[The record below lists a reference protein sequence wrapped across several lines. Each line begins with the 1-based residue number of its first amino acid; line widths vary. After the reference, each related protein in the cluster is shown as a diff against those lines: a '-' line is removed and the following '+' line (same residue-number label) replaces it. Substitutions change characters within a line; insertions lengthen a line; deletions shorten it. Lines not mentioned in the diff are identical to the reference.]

1 MLIFRRAWNLSGLAV
16 RSAQALGLHLRD
28 VSGSS
33 ATDMKEFRAYNWFAL
48 MTLETMLT
56 LMTGRPSMIN
66 IRDCSVI
73 IPMALAGTKSPGSTS
88 SPSESSYQR
97 SALHRKRRISSTG
110 MLESGQGIFS
120 NRMLKYDTT
129 QTAAIFFVHYAEL
142 CMLAKEVVGELYQ
155 PGIRK
160 IKWSDIQSKIERFD
174 KKLFEWKDG
183 VNSPFNVAS
192 PSLDPETESCRVALR
207 ILFHSTRTIINR
219 PCLCRLGERIQNQSS
234 SSKRTDRSSANKC
247 VDSARATLSLILHK
261 PDSTVLHEG
270 TMWWML
276 LHHVK
281 RALTVL
287 LLELAQRAEHM
298 PSDASDIVAEAKA
311 AVNWLHDMGKSSP
324 EARRSCS
331 VMRQLLRIAAQRVGG
346 DTSDMM
352 TSSEEEAALVHPGRQ
367 QPWMAD
373 YGDTDQYSAPP
384 PPHDLYGGMS
394 PREQRPDGEDMTTRH
409 DLDQFGFLRAE
420 GERGSLFPTVS
431 EIGRMGGGGEGG
443 EDYDME
449 GSFEF

>member
-1 MLIFRRAWNLSGLAV
+1 MFQRAWNLSGLAV
-16 RSAQALGLHLRD
+16 RSAQALGLHLKD
-28 VSGSS
+28 VSGS
-33 ATDMKEFRAYNWFAL
+33 AAADRKDFRSYNWFAL

-66 IRDCSVI
+66 PRDCSVT
-73 IPMALAGTKSPGSTS
+73 IPRALAEAV
-88 SPSESSYQR
+88 SPSTTTSPSGSSHRR
-97 SALHRKRRISSTG
+97 SAVDGKRPASSMG
-110 MLESGQGIFS
+110 MSESGQGTFS
-120 NRMLKYDTT
+120 NRMSKYDTT
-129 QTAAIFFVHYAEL
+129 HTAAIFFVHYAEL
-142 CMLAKEVVGELYQ
+142 CMLAKEVVGELYR

-160 IKWSDIQSKIERFD
+160 TKWSDIQSKIEGLD

-183 VNSPFNVAS
+183 VNPPFNVAS

-219 PCLCRLGERIQNQSS
+219 PCLCKLGERIQTQSS

-298 PSDASDIVAEAKA
+298 PSDADDLVAEAKA
-311 AVNWLHDMGKSSP
+311 AVAWLHDMGKSSP
-324 EARRSCS
+324 ETRRSCS
-331 VMRQLLRIAAQRVGG
+331 VMSQLLRVAAQRVGG

-352 TSSEEEAALVHPGRQ
+352 TSSEEEEAALVHPGRQ
-367 QPWMAD
+367 QPWMTD
-373 YGDTDQYSAPP
+373 YGDADQSAFHPP
-384 PPHDLYGGMS
+384 RGLYYDGTT
-394 PREQRPDGEDMTTRH
+394 PREQRPLDHDDMMMTARH

-420 GERGSLFPTVS
+420 GGRGSLFPTES
-431 EIGRMGGGGEGG
+431 EIERMGSADG

>member
-1 MLIFRRAWNLSGLAV
+1 MFQRAWNLSGLAV
-16 RSAQALGLHLRD
+16 RSAQALGLHMRD
-28 VSGSS
+28 VSGSV
-33 ATDMKEFRAYNWFAL
+33 AAEMKDFRAYNWSAL

-66 IRDCSVI
+66 PRDCSVT
-73 IPMALAGTKSPGSTS
+73 IPRSLAEEKSPSTAT
-88 SPSESSYQR
+88 SPFESSYQR
-97 SALHRKRRISSTG
+97 SAMDRRRRTSSSATS
-110 MLESGQGIFS
+110 ESGQGIVS
-120 NRMLKYDTT
+120 SRTMKYHTT

-142 CMLAKEVVGELYQ
+142 CVLAKEVVGELYK

-160 IKWSDIQSKIERFD
+160 QKWSDIQSRIEGFD
-174 KKLFEWKDG
+174 KKLFDWKDG
-183 VNSPFNVAS
+183 VSPPFEVAS
-192 PSLDPETESCRVALR
+192 PSQDPETESCRVALR
-207 ILFHSTRTIINR
+207 ILFHSTRTIIHR
-219 PCLCRLGERIQNQSS
+219 PCLCRIGGRIQNQSS

-287 LLELAQRAEHM
+287 LLELALRAEHM
-298 PSDASDIVAEAKA
+298 PSDAGEILAEAKA
-311 AVNWLHDMGKSSP
+311 SVNWLHDMGKSSP

-331 VMRQLLRIAAQRVGG
+331 SMRQLLRIAAQRVGG

-352 TSSEEEAALVHPGRQ
+352 TSSEEEVAPAHPGRQ

-373 YGDTDQYSAPP
+373 DGDADQSAPP
-384 PPHDLYGGMS
+384 PRGLYDKVT
-394 PREQRPDGEDMTTRH
+394 PREQRQDYEDTTGRH
-409 DLDQFGFLRAE
+409 ELDQFGFLRAE
-420 GERGSLFPTVS
+420 GGRGSLFPTAS
-431 EIGRMGGGGEGG
+431 EIEGMGGEEG

-449 GSFEF
+449 GSYEF

>member
-1 MLIFRRAWNLSGLAV
+1 MLIFRRAWNISGLAV

-33 ATDMKEFRAYNWFAL
+33 AADMKEFRAYNWFAL

-73 IPMALAGTKSPGSTS
+73 LPMALAEAKSPSSTN
-88 SPSESSYQR
+88 SPSESSYQNP
-97 SALHRKRRISSTG
+97 ATHKKRRTSSIG
-110 MLESGQGIFS
+110 ILESGQGTFS

-129 QTAAIFFVHYAEL
+129 QTAAVFFVHYAEL
-142 CMLAKEVVGELYQ
+142 CMLAKEVVGELYR

-160 IKWSDIQSKIERFD
+160 IKWSDIQSKIAEFD

-183 VNSPFNVAS
+183 VNPPLDVAS
-192 PSLDPETESCRVALR
+192 PSLDPETESCRVSLR

-234 SSKRTDRSSANKC
+234 SSKRTDRSSANNC
-247 VDSARATLSLILHK
+247 VESARATLSLILHK

-276 LHHVK
+276 LHHAK

-298 PSDASDIVAEAKA
+298 PSDAGDIMAEAKA
-311 AVNWLHDMGKSSP
+311 AVNWLHDMGKSSL
-324 EARRSCS
+324 EARRSFS
-331 VMRQLLRIAAQRVGG
+331 IMRQLLRIAAQRVGS

-352 TSSEEEAALVHPGRQ
+352 TSSEEEEAALIHPGRQ

-373 YGDTDQYSAPP
+373 YGDADQSGLP
-384 PPHDLYGGMS
+384 LYGLYDGGT
-394 PREQRPDGEDMTTRH
+394 PGLDGEDVTTRH
-409 DLDQFGFLRAE
+409 ELDQFGFLRAE
-420 GERGSLFPTVS
+420 GGRGSLFPTTS
-431 EIGRMGGGGEGG
+431 EIEQIGGGEG
-443 EDYDME
+443 EDDDDME